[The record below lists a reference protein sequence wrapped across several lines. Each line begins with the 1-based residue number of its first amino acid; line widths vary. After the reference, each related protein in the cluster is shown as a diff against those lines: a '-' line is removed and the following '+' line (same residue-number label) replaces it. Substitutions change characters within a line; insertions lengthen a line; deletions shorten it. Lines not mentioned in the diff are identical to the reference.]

1 LVLRPWLAGFEV
13 SDVAERD
20 LGDLAERLARQKSLM
35 SGDDDVRKCR
45 QALEN
50 VVLDSRQ
57 RPVCEKQRAFFL
69 VHVDSEIPKVFAAF
83 ERIDRRARIDQWAT
97 RGVYQH

>member
-1 LVLRPWLAGFEV
+1 MVLRPWLAGFEV

-69 VHVDSEIPKVFAAF
+69 VRVNSDTKGV
-83 ERIDRRARIDQWAT
+83 
-97 RGVYQH
+97 RGS